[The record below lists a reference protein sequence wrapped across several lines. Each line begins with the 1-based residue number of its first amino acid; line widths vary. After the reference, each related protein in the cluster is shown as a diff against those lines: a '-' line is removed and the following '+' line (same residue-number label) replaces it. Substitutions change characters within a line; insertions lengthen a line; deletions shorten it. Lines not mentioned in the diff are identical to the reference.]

1 METQF
6 IYFNEDVKYR
16 IVSSIFVLAI
26 ILLVILSGL
35 GKGGSA
41 DFADFEY
48 GKIQHY
54 SKILGLDSARDVQS
68 RNEYPTYGHRFN
80 ISLNGNAVFA
90 ANSE

>member
-6 IYFNEDVKYR
+6 VYYSEDTKFR

-35 GKGGSA
+35 ENNGSS
-41 DFADFEY
+41 DFTDFEY
-48 GKIQHY
+48 GKINYY
-54 SKILGLDSARDVQS
+54 SKILGLNPIGDSRSDNQFPVY
-68 RNEYPTYGHRFN
+68 EHRFN
-80 ISLNGNAVFA
+80 ISLNGNVVFA